1 MPFDPMLI
9 ARRVAG
15 VFDALQIV
23 YWIGGSVASTKY
35 GEFRITQNID
45 FVAVLHPDHVPDLV
59 AAWQSDFYVDDVMIY
74 DAIRFEDSFN
84 IIHLDT
90 ALKADVFI
98 AKSDAW
104 TQQEAARRRLT
115 ELVTGDVSTRLYIA
129 SPEDM
134 VLQKL
139 RRFRIGGEVSDRQWT
154 DVQTMLKT
162 QRYVLEYEYMTF
174 WAGQLGLIEL
184 LNQALEAAGLA
195 DKLVLPV
202 SIENGTARSDVGG
215 L

>member
-1 MPFDPMLI
+1 MAFDPMLI
-9 ARRVAG
+9 AKRVAG
-15 VFDALQIV
+15 AFEALHIV

-35 GEFRITQNID
+35 GEFRTTQDVD
-45 FVAVLHPDHVPDLV
+45 FVAVLHPDHVPALV
-59 AAWQSDFYVDDVMIY
+59 AMWHSDFYVDDVMIY
-74 DAIRFEDSFN
+74 DAIRLEDSFN

-90 ALKADVFI
+90 ALKADIFI

-104 TQQEAARRRLT
+104 TQQEAARRRLA

-139 RRFRIGGEVSDRQWT
+139 RWFRIGGEVSDRQWT
-154 DVQTMLKT
+154 DVQKMLKT
-162 QRYVLEYEYMTF
+162 QQYVLEYDYLAF
-174 WAGQLGLIEL
+174 WAKQLALTEL
-184 LNQALEAAGLA
+184 LNQALQAAGLA
-195 DKLVLPV
+195 DKSALLK
-202 SIENGTARSDVGG
+202 SMENGIVPDDAGD